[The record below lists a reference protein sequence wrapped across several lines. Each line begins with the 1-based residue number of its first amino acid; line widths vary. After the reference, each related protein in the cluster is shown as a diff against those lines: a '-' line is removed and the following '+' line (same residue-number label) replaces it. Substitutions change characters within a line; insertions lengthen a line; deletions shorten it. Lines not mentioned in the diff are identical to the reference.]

1 MNRLLPLYLLLAASP
16 LEAQMNRDAMLA
28 DWTRSRSNVLA
39 YLDAMPQEHLGFK
52 PTEGVRSFAEQIEHI
67 ALDNLILV
75 GVGVKGLTEPPK
87 LAEPTVYLKD
97 KAALRSF
104 VDRSYEFVIDAIR
117 EAPAEAFT
125 QKASVFGVE
134 MVRYRFSDTALE
146 HSAWTLG
153 QVVPYLRLKG
163 VTPPDYRSF

>member
-1 MNRLLPLYLLLAASP
+1 
-16 LEAQMNRDAMLA
+16 
-28 DWTRSRSNVLA
+28 
-39 YLDAMPQEHLGFK
+39 
-52 PTEGVRSFAEQIEHI
+52 VRSFADQIEHI